1 MSLPPGFPGCVV
13 SFCASMTSQAA
24 VASGA
29 AAPSQEELTL
39 VDYLLAQVRGRADM
53 PSMYTRAGDRWV
65 AITWGQ
71 FGAGAR
77 RLASFL
83 VDEGIKAGD
92 HVAIWANNRAEWHT
106 ADAAI
111 LMVRGCPVP
120 VYQTLS
126 ADQAQYVLNHSESR
140 VVFVENETLLARVL
154 EQRDQLR
161 HLRRVVVMEGV
172 ERVSP
177 DGFVLPWQEALSAGD
192 EHLEGNDEEI
202 DERIAQAQMDDV
214 VTLIYTSGTTGPP
227 KAVMLT
233 HRNIAASADGLAD
246 VVEVGPNDRVIS
258 YLPLAHIAE
267 RMVSEF
273 RSYRYGNPTWF
284 LDGLPNLGTRLREVR
299 PTHFFGVPRVWE
311 KMAAQV
317 NKQIDVS
324 PAPQRSLTRWAI
336 RTGRKVSDRRERGET
351 VPPGLERRHR
361 LADRLVLSKLRAL
374 LGFDD
379 VRILAS
385 GAAPIDPEVLRFFRS
400 IGLEICEVYGQSENT
415 GVTTLNR
422 PGRSRIGTVGEVFP
436 GNEVRIAEDGEIM
449 VRGGV
454 VFPGYLHNQEATEAA
469 LVDGWLLTGDV
480 GEFDDDSY
488 LRITDRK
495 KDLIITAGG
504 KNISPGNIEGALGT
518 HQLVG
523 HAVAIGDKRPYMT
536 ALLTLDPD
544 EAPGVASQRGWPTDL
559 EKLAQ
564 HPALHE
570 ELQRHIDA
578 VNAKLSH
585 VEQVKR
591 FTVLPKD
598 FSPDEELTP
607 TLKVK
612 RKVVAEKYADQIEEL
627 YSKPKD

>member
-1 MSLPPGFPGCVV
+1 
-13 SFCASMTSQAA
+13 MTSEAA
-24 VASGA
+24 VASATGA
-29 AAPSQEELTL
+29 EGGEELTL
-39 VDYLLAQVRGRADM
+39 VDHLLAQVRTRAQR
-53 PSMYTRAGDRWV
+53 PCMYTRSGDRWV
-65 AITWGQ
+65 PISWGQ

-92 HVAIWANNRAEWHT
+92 HVAIWATNRAEWHT

-111 LMVRGCPVP
+111 LMVRGVPVP

-126 ADQAQYVLNHSESR
+126 ADQAQYVLNHSETR
-140 VVFVENETLLARVL
+140 VAFVEDETLLARVL

-161 HLRRVVVMEGV
+161 HLRRVVVMEGLDNP
-172 ERVSP
+172 SP
-177 DGFVLPWQEALSAGD
+177 DGFVVPWAQALAGGD
-192 EHLEGNDEEI
+192 EHVEGNGAAI
-202 DERIAQAQMDDV
+202 DERCRQTQMDDV

-233 HRNIAASADGLAD
+233 HRNIAASADGLAQL
-246 VVEVGPNDRVIS
+246 VEVGPDDRVLS

-273 RSYRYGNPTWF
+273 RSYRYGNATWF
-284 LDGLPNLGTRLREVR
+284 LDGLPNLGVRLREVR

-317 NKQIDVS
+317 HKQIDAS
-324 PAPQRSLTRWAI
+324 PGPQRAAARWAI
-336 RTGRKVSDRRERGET
+336 RTGRRVSDRGERGEPI
-351 VPPGLERRHR
+351 PPRLERRHR
-361 LADRLVLSKLRAL
+361 LADRLVLSKLRAA

-415 GVTTLNR
+415 GVTSLNR
-422 PGRSRIGTVGEVFP
+422 PGRSRVGTVGEVFP
-436 GNEVRIAEDGEIM
+436 GNEVRIAEDGEIV

-454 VFPGYLHNQEATEAA
+454 VFPGYLHDRTATEET
-469 LVDGWLLTGDV
+469 LVDGWLQTGDV
-480 GEFDDDSY
+480 GEFDKDGY

-504 KNISPGNIEGALGT
+504 KNISPGNIEGGLGT
-518 HQLVG
+518 HPLVG
-523 HAVAIGDKRPYMT
+523 HAVAIGDRRPYMT
-536 ALLTLDPD
+536 ALLTLDPE
-544 EAPGVASQRGWPTDL
+544 EAPSVAAQRGWPTELDR
-559 EKLAQ
+559 LAE
-564 HPALHE
+564 HPPLRE
-570 ELQRHIDA
+570 ELQRHVDA

-591 FTVLPKD
+591 FAILATD
-598 FSPDEELTP
+598 FTPDEELTP

-612 RKVVAEKYADQIEEL
+612 RKVVAEKYADVIEEL
-627 YSKPKD
+627 YSTRDDG